1 MVIKPALAT
10 AVIGELMVTA
20 FAVVPPT
27 EAHIRKVAP
36 AVIAAP
42 LLILGEAL
50 TPIVAIRRQKI
61 APSGSVLRDQRSL
74 KVVKRMVPKRVLVI
88 PAVPVGEIAALA
100 LARPALRRMG
110 PVTQVLAVAVIPV
123 VLNTPGIRPL
133 VLMIATLPVVARIA
147 MSPPSRLVAN
157 LAVVRVLVRKPDRLL
172 AIMALG

>member
-10 AVIGELMVTA
+10 AVVGDLMVTA

-50 TPIVAIRRQKI
+50 TPIAVIRKPKI
-61 APSGSVLRDQRSL
+61 VL
-74 KVVKRMVPKRVLVI
+74 RVLVRREKRKKKPVI
-88 PAVPVGEIAALA
+88 RMALKLMFAIAPVRVGLNLAGVIVVPS
-100 LARPALRRMG
+100 
-110 PVTQVLAVAVIPV
+110 QVIRLLAVAVIPV
-123 VLNTPGIRPL
+123 VLNTLGIRPL

-147 MSPPSRLVAN
+147 IVPPSPLRLN
-157 LAVVRVLVRKPDRLL
+157 LAVVRMAVRRPEVLLVTT
-172 AIMALG
+172 ALG